1 VDSQINL
8 RNFFKLLIQIT
19 PHPQEARG
27 SRRRSMSNGKN
38 NIFNTIEK
46 YYKDYGLRAQELKKE
61 GKKVIGYVCSFVPLE
76 IITAAGYIPFRVR
89 GNIHE
94 PITKGDTLLETIV
107 CPYYR
112 SCFDLSVK
120 GKYNFLSGLVIPHG
134 CDSMVRSFSAWSY
147 ALPYLYFHFVN
158 IPTVCDES
166 SFEFF
171 GAELN
176 TFRKS
181 LEKFVGSKITDDDLR
196 KAIRVHNENRDKV
209 KALYEFRK
217 ADPPLISGTELTMV
231 LTVGSS
237 LPIHEANTLFD
248 QVLTEIGR
256 RKSSPLKRGPRLLV
270 DGACLDNIELIKLVE
285 EIGGNVV
292 ADTICNGARDYF
304 PRTNLG
310 GDPTDAL
317 AHRYLDKVN
326 CPKTYRENK
335 TGTFEGDIASRFGD
349 IGTYAKEFKVDG
361 AILYVYKYCDPF
373 GFEVPARK
381 AYYNSINVPLLH
393 LEDVYSAGT
402 MSQLRTRIQAFLEMI
417 G

>member
-1 VDSQINL
+1 
-8 RNFFKLLIQIT
+8 
-19 PHPQEARG
+19 
-27 SRRRSMSNGKN
+27 MSDGQNS
-38 NIFNTIEK
+38 IFATVER
-46 YYKDYGLRAQELKKE
+46 YYKDYGLRAKELKKE
-61 GKKVIGYVCSFVPLE
+61 GKKLIGYICSLVPLE
-76 IITAAGYIPFRVR
+76 IITAAGCIPFRVR
-89 GNIHE
+89 GDIQE

-120 GKYNFLSGLVIPHG
+120 QKYDFLSGMVIPHG
-134 CDSMVRSFSAWSY
+134 CDSMVRSYSAWSY
-147 ALPYLYFHFVN
+147 ALPYSYFHFVN
-158 IPTVCDES
+158 IPTVCVES

-181 LEKFVGSKITDDDLR
+181 LEKFSGKAITDEDLAQ
-196 KAIRVHNENRDKV
+196 AIRIYNENRDKV
-209 KALYEFRK
+209 RALYEFRK
-217 ADPPLISGTELTMV
+217 ADPPLISGAELTMV

-237 LPIHEANTLFD
+237 LPIGESNTLLD
-248 QVLTEIGR
+248 QVLPDIKR
-256 RKSSPLKRGPRLLV
+256 REKSPLKKGPRILI
-270 DGACLDNIELIKLVE
+270 DGACIDNIELIKLTE
-285 EIGGNVV
+285 ELGGNVV

-304 PRTNLG
+304 PRTDVD
-310 GDPTDAL
+310 GDPIDAL

-349 IGTYAKEFKVDG
+349 IGAYAKEFKVNG
-361 AILYVYKYCDPF
+361 AILYIYKYCDPF

-381 AYYNSINVPLLH
+381 AYYKSIHVPLLH

-402 MSQLRTRIQAFLEMI
+402 MGQLRTRIQAFLEMI
-417 G
+417 S

>member
-1 VDSQINL
+1 
-8 RNFFKLLIQIT
+8 
-19 PHPQEARG
+19 
-27 SRRRSMSNGKN
+27 MSDTQS
-38 NIFNTIEK
+38 NIFSTVER
-46 YYKDYGLRAQELKKE
+46 YYKDYGLRAKELKEE
-61 GKKVIGYVCSFVPLE
+61 GEKIIGYVCSFVPLE
-76 IITAAGYIPFRVR
+76 IITAAGCIPFRVR

-94 PITKGDTLLETIV
+94 PITTGDTLLETIV

-120 GKYNFLSGLVIPHG
+120 QKYDFLSGMVIPHG
-134 CDSMVRSFSAWSY
+134 CDSMVRSYSAWSY
-147 ALPYLYFHFVN
+147 SLPYSYFHFVN

-171 GAELN
+171 NAELN

-181 LEKFVGSKITDDDLR
+181 LEKFAGKVITDEDLVQ
-196 KAIRVHNENRDKV
+196 AIRVHNENRDKV

-217 ADPPLISGTELTMV
+217 ADPPLISGTELIMV

-237 LPIHEANTLFD
+237 LPIGEANALFD
-248 QVLTEIGR
+248 QVLADIKR
-256 RKSSPLKRGPRLLV
+256 REKSPLKKGPRILI

-285 EIGGNVV
+285 EVGGNVV

-304 PRTNLG
+304 PRTDVG
-310 GDPTDAL
+310 GDPINAL
-317 AHRYLDKVN
+317 AHRYLDKIN

-335 TGTFEGDIASRFGD
+335 TGTFEGDIAARFGD
-349 IGTYAKEFKVDG
+349 IGAYAKEFKVKG

-373 GFEVPARK
+373 GFEAPARK
-381 AYYNSINVPLLH
+381 VYYKSINVPLLH

-402 MSQLRTRIQAFLEMI
+402 ISQLRTRIQAFLEMI

>member
-1 VDSQINL
+1 MNDA
-8 RNFFKLLIQIT
+8 K
-19 PHPQEARG
+19 
-27 SRRRSMSNGKN
+27 SNVL
-38 NIFNTIEK
+38 NTVEN
-46 YYKDYGLRAQELKKE
+46 YYKNYGLRAKELKDE
-61 GKKVIGYVCSFVPLE
+61 GKKIIGYICSFVPLE
-76 IITAAGYIPFRVR
+76 IISASGCIPFRVR

-94 PITKGDTLLETIV
+94 PITTGDTLLETIV

-120 GKYNFLSGLVIPHG
+120 QKYNFLSGMVIPHG
-134 CDSMVRSFSAWSY
+134 CDSMVRSYSVWSY
-147 ALPYLYFHFVN
+147 SLPFSYFHFVN
-158 IPTVCDES
+158 IPTLCDES

-171 GAELN
+171 SAELN

-181 LEKFVGSKITDDDLR
+181 LEKFAGKAITDGDLAQ
-196 KAIRVHNENRDKV
+196 AIRIHNENRDKV
-209 KALYEFRK
+209 RALYEFRK

-237 LPIHEANTLFD
+237 LPTGEANILFD
-248 QVLTEIGR
+248 KILAEIGR
-256 RKSSPLKRGPRLLV
+256 REKSPLKKGPRLLI
-270 DGACLDNIELIKLVE
+270 DGACIDNIELIKLVE

-304 PRTNLG
+304 PRTDVG
-310 GDPTDAL
+310 GDPINAL

-335 TGTFEGDIASRFGD
+335 TGTFEGDIVSRFGD
-349 IGTYAKEFKVDG
+349 IGAYAKEFKVEG

-381 AYYNSINVPLLH
+381 AYYKSIHVPLLH
-393 LEDVYSAGT
+393 LEDIYSAGT
-402 MSQLRTRIQAFLEMI
+402 MGQLRTRVQAFLEMI

>member
-1 VDSQINL
+1 MTDRQ
-8 RNFFKLLIQIT
+8 
-19 PHPQEARG
+19 
-27 SRRRSMSNGKN
+27 SNALS
-38 NIFNTIEK
+38 TVER
-46 YYKDYGLRAQELKKE
+46 YYKDYGLRAKELKKE
-61 GKKVIGYVCSFVPLE
+61 GKKLIGYVCSFVPLE
-76 IITAAGYIPFRVR
+76 IMTAAGCIPFRIR

-120 GKYNFLSGLVIPHG
+120 GKYDFLSGTVIPHG
-134 CDSMVRSFSAWSY
+134 CDSMVRSYSAWIYS
-147 ALPYLYFHFVN
+147 LPFPYFHFIN

-171 GAELN
+171 NAELN
-176 TFRKS
+176 TFKKT
-181 LEKFVGSKITDDDLR
+181 LEKFVGKTITDNDLTQ
-196 KAIRVHNENRDKV
+196 AIRVHNENRDKV
-209 KALYEFRK
+209 RALYEFRK
-217 ADPPLISGTELTMV
+217 AHPPLISGTELTMV

-237 LPIHEANTLFD
+237 LPIGEANTLFD
-248 QVLTEIGR
+248 QVIVEIDR
-256 RKSSPLKRGPRLLV
+256 RQKSPLKKGPRLLI

-304 PRTNLG
+304 PRTEVGKN
-310 GDPTDAL
+310 PIDAL
-317 AHRYLDKVN
+317 AHRYLDRVN

-335 TGTFEGDIASRFGD
+335 TGTFEGDIASRFVD
-349 IGTYAKEFKVDG
+349 IGAYAKEFKVDG

-381 AYYNSINVPLLH
+381 AYYKSINVPLLH

-402 MSQLRTRIQAFLEMI
+402 VGQLRTRIQAFLEMI
-417 G
+417 T

>member
-1 VDSQINL
+1 MSRKPSDIL
-8 RNFFKLLIQIT
+8 RTVQ
-19 PHPQEARG
+19 
-27 SRRRSMSNGKN
+27 
-38 NIFNTIEK
+38 K
-46 YYKDYGLRAQELKKE
+46 YYTDYGFRAKELKKE
-61 GKKVIGYVCSFVPLE
+61 GKKILGYICSFVPLE
-76 IITAAGYIPFRVR
+76 IITAAGCIPFRVR
-89 GNIHE
+89 GDTHE

-120 GKYNFLSGLVIPHG
+120 QKYDFLSGMVIPHG
-134 CDSMVRSFSAWSY
+134 CDSMVRSYSAWSY
-147 ALPYLYFHFVN
+147 SLPYSYFHFVN

-171 GAELN
+171 DAELN

-181 LEKFVGSKITDDDLR
+181 LEKFVGKAITDGDLA
-196 KAIRVHNENRDKV
+196 KTIRTYNENRDKV
-209 KALYEFRK
+209 RALYKFRK
-217 ADPPLISGTELTMV
+217 ADPPLISGTDLTMV
-231 LTVGSS
+231 LTAGAS
-237 LPIHEANTLFD
+237 LPIGEFNNLLD
-248 QVLTEIGR
+248 RVLAEIGK
-256 RKSSPLKRGPRLLV
+256 RKKSHLNIGPRIFI

-285 EIGGNVV
+285 ELGGNVV

-304 PRTNLG
+304 PRTDEG
-310 GDPTDAL
+310 GDPIHAL
-317 AHRYLDKVN
+317 AHRYLDKIN

-335 TGTFEGDIASRFGD
+335 AGTFEGDIAARFGD
-349 IGTYAKEFKVDG
+349 IGAYAKEFKVDG
-361 AILYVYKYCDPF
+361 AVLYIYKYCDPF

-381 AYYNSINVPLLH
+381 AYYKSINVPLLH

>member
-1 VDSQINL
+1 
-8 RNFFKLLIQIT
+8 
-19 PHPQEARG
+19 
-27 SRRRSMSNGKN
+27 MSDKQS
-38 NIFNTIEK
+38 NIFNTVET
-46 YYKDYGLRAQELKKE
+46 YYNDYGLRAKELKKE
-61 GKKVIGYVCSFVPLE
+61 GKKMIGYICSFVPLE
-76 IITAAGYIPFRVR
+76 IISASGCIPFRVR

-120 GKYNFLSGLVIPHG
+120 QKYDFLSGMVIPHG
-134 CDSMVRSFSAWSY
+134 CDSMVRSYSAWSY
-147 ALPYLYFHFVN
+147 SLPYSYFHFIN
-158 IPTVCDES
+158 IPTVCGES
-166 SFEFF
+166 SSEFF
-171 GAELN
+171 DAELN

-181 LEKFVGSKITDDDLR
+181 LGKLAGKAITDDDLVR
-196 KAIRVHNENRDKV
+196 TIRIYNENRDKV
-209 KALYEFRK
+209 RALYEFRK
-217 ADPPLISGTELTMV
+217 TDPPIISGTELTMV

-237 LPIHEANTLFD
+237 LPIGEFNTLLD
-248 QVLTEIGR
+248 QFLVEIGR
-256 RKSSPLKRGPRLLV
+256 RKKSPLKKGPRIFI

-285 EIGGNVV
+285 ELGGNVV

-304 PRTNLG
+304 PRTDEG
-310 GDPTDAL
+310 GDPINAL
-317 AHRYLDKVN
+317 AHRYLDKIN

-335 TGTFEGDIASRFGD
+335 TGTFEGDIASRFND
-349 IGTYAKEFKVDG
+349 IGAYAKEFKVDG

-381 AYYNSINVPLLH
+381 AYYQSIHVPLLH

-402 MSQLRTRIQAFLEMI
+402 ISQLRTRIQAFLEMI